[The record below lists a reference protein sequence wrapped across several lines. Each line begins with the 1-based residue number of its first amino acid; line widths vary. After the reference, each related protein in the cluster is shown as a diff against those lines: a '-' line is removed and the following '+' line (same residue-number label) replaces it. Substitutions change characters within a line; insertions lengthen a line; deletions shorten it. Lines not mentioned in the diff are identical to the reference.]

1 MHDHRFISLY
11 DLIIIDKTKIKENGL
26 DISAEID
33 FVFKLTKKK
42 FIEKFCL
49 VRSKCFYSLLYLN
62 QFWINLNLRNQVKFN
77 VFWAAYLFLDWKSA
91 RHKTENNFDTTKK
104 PAFCDVLV
112 RFTFKKIYSIKHTF
126 ILINKNPNR
135 YEALLVKKNKKGK
148 KGKR

>member
-62 QFWINLNLRNQVKFN
+62 QF
-77 VFWAAYLFLDWKSA
+77 
-91 RHKTENNFDTTKK
+91 
-104 PAFCDVLV
+104 
-112 RFTFKKIYSIKHTF
+112 
-126 ILINKNPNR
+126 
-135 YEALLVKKNKKGK
+135 
-148 KGKR
+148 